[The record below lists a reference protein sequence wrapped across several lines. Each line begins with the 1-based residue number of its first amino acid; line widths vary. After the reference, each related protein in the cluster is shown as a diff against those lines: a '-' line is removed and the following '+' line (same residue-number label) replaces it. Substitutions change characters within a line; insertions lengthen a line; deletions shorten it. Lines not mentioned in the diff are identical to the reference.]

1 MTDKVAIPFGGICG
15 WLGELTTPQVQQGER
30 ATHSYYV
37 AEPSMHRAMSA
48 IRAHAKAKED
58 AIVTLRRALSKG
70 EIVALKLKP
79 GGVKPA

>member
-1 MTDKVAIPFGGICG
+1 MTDKASVPFGGVCG
-15 WLGELTTPQVQQGER
+15 WLGELTTPQAQKGER

-37 AEPSMHRAMSA
+37 AESSMHRAMSA